1 MAQVL
6 IRNIDDDAIARLKAR
21 AGRKKTSLERELRTI
36 ITEAAAD
43 DRPEARR
50 RAAEMRR
57 SLAGRKHSDS
67 TRLIREDRS
76 R

>member
-6 IRNIDDDAIARLKAR
+6 IRNIDARAIERLKAR
-21 AGRKKTSLERELRTI
+21 AARKRTSLESELRTI
-36 ITEAAAD
+36 ITEAAER

-57 SLAGRKHSDS
+57 SLAGRKHTDS
-67 TRLIREDRS
+67 TRLIREDRD